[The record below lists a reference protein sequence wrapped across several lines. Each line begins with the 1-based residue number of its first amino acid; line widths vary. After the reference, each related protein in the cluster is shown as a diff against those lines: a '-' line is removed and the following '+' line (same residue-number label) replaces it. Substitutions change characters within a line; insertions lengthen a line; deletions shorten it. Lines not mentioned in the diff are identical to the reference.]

1 MDIGKKLITP
11 MHRNSANIQE
21 HQISTRM
28 HSRIMKNPSLPTKV
42 HEFQSY
48 LKLESTYVSHLRVK
62 IKSKAKKIKL
72 TSKRVGIEKYI
83 ETNWWLEKFR
93 R

>member
-42 HEFQSY
+42 HEFQS
-48 LKLESTYVSHLRVK
+48 
-62 IKSKAKKIKL
+62 KAKKIKL